1 MDTHDYRIRVRG
13 HLDERWFRWFE
24 GLTIRLT
31 PDGETIITGM
41 ALDQAALHAMLDRIR
56 DLGLELVAV
65 QRALARTEPD
75 QERHLE

>member
-13 HLDERWFRWFE
+13 HLDERWFRWLE
-24 GLTIRLT
+24 GLTIALS
-31 PDGETIITGM
+31 PDGETIITGA
-41 ALDQAALHAMLDRIR
+41 ALDQAALHAILDRIR

-65 QRALARTEPD
+65 QRTPARTEPD